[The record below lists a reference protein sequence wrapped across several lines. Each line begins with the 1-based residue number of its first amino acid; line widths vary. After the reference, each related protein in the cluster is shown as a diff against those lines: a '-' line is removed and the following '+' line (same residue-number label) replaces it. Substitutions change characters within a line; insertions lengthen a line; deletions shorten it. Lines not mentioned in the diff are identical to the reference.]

1 MGKKAAH
8 SGMSPKDRSI
18 NMMDKF
24 ITRNANREKNQPILP
39 ARRKDPNV
47 PIDLWPLKDQ
57 LEHRE
62 TMSEAERFDELY
74 SAYSTWYDE
83 VKRRSGVY
91 PATFLDFTRN
101 LKPEMRDMWERKT
114 LPKTAVLELRK
125 KGVY

>member
-1 MGKKAAH
+1 
-8 SGMSPKDRSI
+8 
-18 NMMDKF
+18 MMDKF
-24 ITRNANREKNQPILP
+24 ITRNANREKNQPRLP

-62 TMSEAERFDELY
+62 TMSDADRFDELY

-101 LKPEMRDMWERKT
+101 LKPDMRDMWQRKT

>member
-1 MGKKAAH
+1 MGKKSAH

-24 ITRNANREKNQPILP
+24 ITRNINREKNQPRLP

-57 LEHRE
+57 LEHQD
-62 TMSEAERFDELY
+62 TMSDAERFDELY
-74 SAYSTWYDE
+74 STYSTWYDE

-101 LKPEMRDMWERKT
+101 LKPEMREMWERKT

>member
-1 MGKKAAH
+1 MGKKSAH

-24 ITRNANREKNQPILP
+24 ITRNINREKNQTRLP

-57 LEHRE
+57 LEHLD
-62 TMSEAERFDELY
+62 TMSDADHFDELY
-74 SAYSTWYDE
+74 STYSTWYDE

-91 PATFLDFTRN
+91 PATFLDFTKN
-101 LKPEMRDMWERKT
+101 LKPEMREMWERKT
-114 LPKTAVLELRK
+114 YPKIAVLELRK

>member
-1 MGKKAAH
+1 MGKKSAH

-24 ITRNANREKNQPILP
+24 ITRNINREKNQPRLP

-57 LEHRE
+57 LEYQD
-62 TMSEAERFDELY
+62 TMSDAERFDELY
-74 SAYSTWYDE
+74 STYSTWYDE

-101 LKPEMRDMWERKT
+101 LKPEMREMWERKT

>member
-57 LEHRE
+57 LEHRK
-62 TMSEAERFDELY
+62 TMSDAERFDELY

-114 LPKTAVLELRK
+114 MPKTAVLELRK

>member
-24 ITRNANREKNQPILP
+24 ITRNANREKNQPRLP

-47 PIDLWPLKDQ
+47 PFDLWPLKDQ
-57 LEHRE
+57 LEHRD
-62 TMSEAERFDELY
+62 TQSDADRFDEQY
-74 SAYSTWYDE
+74 AAYSTWYDE

-101 LKPEMRDMWERKT
+101 LKPEMRAMWECKT
-114 LPKTAVLELRK
+114 HPKQAVLELRK

>member
-57 LEHRE
+57 LEHHE
-62 TMSEAERFDELY
+62 TMSDADRFDELY

-101 LKPEMRDMWERKT
+101 LKPEMREMWERKT

>member
-24 ITRNANREKNQPILP
+24 ITRNANREKNQPRLP

-62 TMSEAERFDELY
+62 TMSDADRFDELY

-91 PATFLDFTRN
+91 PSTFLDFTRN

-114 LPKTAVLELRK
+114 MPKTAVLELRK

>member
-114 LPKTAVLELRK
+114 MPKTAVLELRK

>member
-62 TMSEAERFDELY
+62 TMSDAERFDELY

>member
-62 TMSEAERFDELY
+62 TMSDAQRFDELY

>member
-62 TMSEAERFDELY
+62 TMSDAQRFDELY

-101 LKPEMRDMWERKT
+101 LKPEMREMWERKT

>member
-62 TMSEAERFDELY
+62 TMSDAERFDELY

-101 LKPEMRDMWERKT
+101 LKPEMREMWERKT

>member
-62 TMSEAERFDELY
+62 TMSDADRFDELY

>member
-62 TMSEAERFDELY
+62 TMSDTERFDELY

>member
-47 PIDLWPLKDQ
+47 PINLWPLQDQ
-57 LEHRE
+57 LKHRE
-62 TMSEAERFDELY
+62 TISDAELFDETY

-101 LKPEMRDMWERKT
+101 LKPEMRAMWECKT
-114 LPKTAVLELRK
+114 LPKIAVLELRK